1 MAQVAR
7 GGRRQEVT
15 IPWSASG
22 AARVLIRSIRTGP
35 ERGEAEPTGAQP
47 NPMKSLDA
55 RIPPLVLVVAAAVL
69 MWIAARFVP
78 VFTFPVPARGLVS
91 LVLGALGMLVAAA
104 GILEFRRARTT
115 VNPMTPGA
123 ASALVVRGVFRIS
136 RNPMYLG
143 FALILLG
150 WAVFLQSATAFVV
163 LVAFIVYIDRF
174 QIRPEEQALEKT
186 FGVTFRDYAR
196 RVRRWL

>member
-1 MAQVAR
+1 
-7 GGRRQEVT
+7 
-15 IPWSASG
+15 
-22 AARVLIRSIRTGP
+22 
-35 ERGEAEPTGAQP
+35 
-47 NPMKSLDA
+47 
-55 RIPPLVLVVAAAVL
+55 
-69 MWIAARFVP
+69 
-78 VFTFPVPARGLVS
+78 
-91 LVLGALGMLVAAA
+91 LVAAA

-143 FALILLG
+143 FSVILLG
-150 WAVFLQSATAFVV
+150 WAVFLQSASALVV

-174 QIRPEEQALEKT
+174 QIQPEEHALEKT

>member
-1 MAQVAR
+1 
-7 GGRRQEVT
+7 
-15 IPWSASG
+15 
-22 AARVLIRSIRTGP
+22 
-35 ERGEAEPTGAQP
+35 
-47 NPMKSLDA
+47 MKSLDA

-69 MWIAARFVP
+69 MWIAARFLP

-163 LVAFIVYIDRF
+163 LVAFVVYIDRF